1 MAPFL
6 YLCIKNQA
14 EAERVEAQNRKLL
27 AENQKVEIFP
37 LGLLPFL
44 IREYQTDF
52 DLTQCIFVSDQG
64 KDPKHERGVKCHDED
79 AGGEEKLMESMSN
92 SALEC
97 IMSQT
102 NQKILQF
109 LLDT

>member
-37 LGLLPFL
+37 LVLLPFL
-44 IREYQTDF
+44 TDF